1 MKVQYRL
8 LILWLLLGILFLA
21 GFFALQRSQ
30 INRMEALVAQRR
42 QELELL
48 FSRILELEGQ
58 SQSTLTFDY
67 TYWDELV
74 DFVSTVDSHW
84 ADTVLN
90 ASLTNYNVHAIWVY
104 DLEAKLVNL
113 STSAP
118 GQVNG
123 PLPLSD
129 DQIIALFANTPYS
142 RFSYM
147 LPDGTAVE
155 VHGATIHPSSD
166 VAHAT
171 APRGYFFTGRL
182 WNQDRLNALAN
193 LSGANLKIVPTDQID
208 RQDSIP
214 TVENDIVIF
223 YSLLG
228 LNDETIG
235 YVEARFPNSF
245 FQGYTQ
251 AQQRDFT
258 AYLVFVAVFFLA
270 SFIAMLFWMALPLNH
285 LSTSLAKNSPQALQP
300 LLSNHSEFGHIARLI
315 KEFFGQK
322 TQLQEDLRQHTLTA
336 SALQL
341 SEERYR
347 TISELISDAAF
358 SFRVTPDLSII
369 PEWGTEGIARISGY
383 DFAEMTTPEHFMAAI
398 HPEDLHILQEQSVE
412 MLEGKPVEFEI
423 RIFGKDGG
431 LIWLRE
437 NLSPVLGEDGKL
449 VQVVGAAQDITKRKQ
464 AEEAF
469 HTLVNRSPQG
479 LTIIQEGEVLF
490 VNPAMIEMTGYTH
503 EDLVGLKIE
512 QIMQSVLPESN
523 LTAKDFFYATG
534 DTNPLVRK
542 EVKYRH
548 RDGSSRWVEASII
561 PITFQSK
568 PAFQISCIDI
578 TGRRLAQQALEDQ
591 QNYSSKLLDMI
602 HSLVILLDGV
612 GRIVSFN
619 PATERLLA
627 KTGDDIHQ
635 RNFWELFKLPPHSP
649 LSEENFAQLVDEQRA
664 IRDLDL
670 LVKIDERPLWL
681 SWSISYL
688 GDHNNN
694 LNFIVLFGVDIT
706 ERKLRERQQS
716 AIASIATV
724 LRSRASRSQVLETVL
739 REIRELAQVET
750 SGIGFR
756 TADQQYLFVEA
767 VAGLY
772 SEQMSG
778 RYLPIKGTISEHVL
792 QTGRPHLSHNLQEE
806 SPATIANVRGMN
818 VQSILWYPLSVD
830 LANLGILILSDSGL
844 IQPDWLTVLQ
854 PVAEIA
860 ASAIH
865 RTTLSDETQRRL
877 QHLTALHT
885 INIAIG
891 ASLDLRM
898 TLHVLANQI
907 TTQLGVDAV
916 DILMLNPHNRTL
928 EYAAGHGFHSKE
940 IEKVRMWVGEG
951 QAGGVALERRSRR
964 LYDPD
969 GIEGYFVRARHLE
982 GEGFIAYH
990 AVPLVVKGEVKGVI
1004 ETFHRPPYMETGG
1017 WQELLE
1023 SLALETAI
1031 AIDNA
1036 ELVEKLQ
1043 RGNLELQVAYDATI
1057 EGWARA
1063 LELRD
1068 QETEG
1073 HTRRVAFMTVRMS
1086 QAMGILGNQLMHIR
1100 RGALLHDIGK
1110 MGIPDSILLKP
1121 GKLDEA
1127 EWEIMRQHPRLA
1139 HEMLV
1144 VIPFLRPALD
1154 IPLSHHERWDGQ
1166 GYPQGLSGEQIP
1178 LAARIFTVIDVWD
1191 ALSNPRVYRPY
1202 ALPEEEILTYL
1213 RENAGSRFD
1222 PQVVDT
1228 FLKLYPILSRIE

>member
-8 LILWLLLGILFLA
+8 IILWLLLGILFLA
-21 GFFALQRSQ
+21 GFFVLQRSQ
-30 INRMEALVAQRR
+30 ESRMESLVNQRR

-48 FSRILELEGQ
+48 FTRILELEGQ

-67 TYWDELV
+67 TYWNELV
-74 DFVSTVDSHW
+74 EFVDTADPQW
-84 ADTVLN
+84 ADSVLN
-90 ASLTNYNVHAIWVY
+90 ASLTNYSVQAIWVY
-104 DLEAKLVNL
+104 NLEEKLIHL
-113 STSAP
+113 ASSAP
-118 GQVNG
+118 DLISA
-123 PLPLSD
+123 PLPLSN
-129 DQIIALFANTPYS
+129 DQITDLFAYTPYT
-142 RFSYM
+142 RFNYL
-147 LPDGTAVE
+147 LPDGTVVE
-155 VHGATIHPSSD
+155 VHGATIHPSAD

-171 APRGYFFTGRL
+171 EPHGYFFTGRL
-182 WNQDRLNALAN
+182 WDQERLNTLSN
-193 LSGANLKIVPTDQID
+193 LSGATLKVLPSGQSDFPGTTADPDKDIVVYYSLPGLQID
-208 RQDSIP
+208 P
-214 TVENDIVIF
+214 
-223 YSLLG
+223 
-228 LNDETIG
+228 IG
-235 YVEARFPNSF
+235 YIEARFPNRF
-245 FQGYTQ
+245 FEGYAQ
-251 AQQRDFT
+251 AQQRDLT
-258 AYLVFVAVFFLA
+258 TYLVSAIIFFLA
-270 SFIAMLFWMALPLNH
+270 SFVAMAYWIALPLNQI
-285 LSTSLAKNSPQALQP
+285 STSLTRSSPQALQP
-300 LLSNHSEFGHIARLI
+300 LLKNRSEFGHIARLI
-315 KEFFGQK
+315 EEFFVQK
-322 TQLQEDLRQHTLTA
+322 TQLQEDLRQHALTA
-336 SALQL
+336 SALKI

-347 TISELISDAAF
+347 AISELISDAAF
-358 SFRVTPDLSII
+358 SFRVTPDYKIV
-369 PEWGTEGIARISGY
+369 PEWGAEAVARISGY
-383 DFAEMTTPEHFMAAI
+383 DFNKMTTPEHFFEII
-398 HPEDLHILQEQSVE
+398 HSEDLPFFNEQMSKVE
-412 MLEGKPVEFEI
+412 KGQTVDFEV
-423 RIFGKDGG
+423 RVFGQQGN

-437 NLSPVLGEDGKL
+437 NLLPILDEDGRV
-449 VQVVGAAQDITKRKQ
+449 VQIVGAAQDITQRKQ
-464 AEEAF
+464 AEEAYQ
-469 HTLVNRSPQG
+469 TLVNRSLQG
-479 LTIIQEGEVLF
+479 LTIIQDNQVRF
-490 VNPAMIEMTGYTH
+490 INPAMIDMTGYTRD
-503 EDLVGLKIE
+503 DLIGVSIQ
-512 QIMQSVLPESN
+512 QIMQYVLPESN
-523 LTAKDFFYATG
+523 VTAG
-534 DTNPLVRK
+534 DLFSVDGESHPPVRK

-548 RDGSSRWVEASII
+548 QDGSSRWVEASII
-561 PITFQSK
+561 PITFQAK
-568 PAFQISCIDI
+568 PALQISCIDI
-578 TGRRLAQQALEDQ
+578 TDRRLAQLALEDQ
-591 QNYSSKLLDMI
+591 QNYSAKLLDMI

-619 PATERLLA
+619 PATQEILA
-627 KTGDDIHQ
+627 KEAEEIRQ
-635 RNFWELFKLPPHSP
+635 RNFWELFKLPSHSA
-649 LSEENFAQLVDEQRA
+649 LSEENFAQLVDGRQS

-670 LVKIDERPLWL
+670 FVKIDNRPLWL

-688 GDHNNN
+688 TDRANN
-694 LNFIVLFGVDIT
+694 LQYIVLFGVDIT
-706 ERKLRERQQS
+706 ERKMRERQQN
-716 AIASIATV
+716 AIAAIATV
-724 LRSRASRSQVLETVL
+724 LRSRAPRAQVLETVL
-739 REIRELAQVET
+739 GEIRELVQVDT
-750 SGIGFR
+750 CGIGFR
-756 TADQQYLFVEA
+756 TPDQQYLFVES
-767 VAGLY
+767 VNGQY

-778 RYLPIKGTISEHVL
+778 RYLPIKGAVSEQVF
-792 QTGRPHLSHNLQEE
+792 QTGRPHLSHNLQQE
-806 SPATIANVRGMN
+806 PATTVANIHGLK

-830 LANLGILILSDSGL
+830 SASLGILMLADSGC
-844 IQPDWLTVLQ
+844 IQPDWITILQ

-865 RTTLSDETQRRL
+865 RTTLSDETRRRL

-916 DILMLNPHNRTL
+916 DILMLNPHNRML
-928 EYAAGHGFHSKE
+928 EYAAGHGFRSKE
-940 IEKVRMWVGEG
+940 IEKARLWVGEG
-951 QAGGVALERRSRR
+951 QAGSVALERRSHR

-1004 ETFHRPPYMETGG
+1004 ETFHRAPYMETGG

-1068 QETEG
+1068 QETVG
-1073 HTRRVAFMTVRMS
+1073 HTRRVAYMTVRMA

-1110 MGIPDSILLKP
+1110 MGIPDNILLKP
-1121 GKLDEA
+1121 AGLDEA
-1127 EWEIMRQHPRLA
+1127 EWEIMRQHPRMA

-1202 ALPEEEILTYL
+1202 ALPEEEILAYL
-1213 RENAGSRFD
+1213 RENAGIRFD
-1222 PQVVDT
+1222 PQVVET

>member
-21 GFFALQRSQ
+21 GYFSLQRSQ
-30 INRMEALVAQRR
+30 VNRMEALVAQRR

-58 SQSTLTFDY
+58 PQATLTFDY

-74 DFVSTVDSHW
+74 DFVSTADSHW
-84 ADTVLN
+84 ANTVLS
-90 ASLTNYNVHAIWVY
+90 ASLTNYNVQAIWVY
-104 DLEAKLVNL
+104 DLEANLVHL

-118 GQVNG
+118 DQINA
-123 PLPLSD
+123 PLPLTD
-129 DQIIALFANTPYS
+129 AQIFALFANTPYA
-142 RFSYM
+142 RFSYL
-147 LPDGTAVE
+147 LPDGTAME
-155 VHGATIHPSSD
+155 VHGATIHPSTD

-171 APRGYFFTGRL
+171 APRGYFFTGRM
-182 WNQDRLNALAN
+182 WNQERLNTLAS
-193 LSGANLKIVPTDQID
+193 LSGASLHIVQSDQID
-208 RQDSIP
+208 RQDALPS
-214 TVENDIVIF
+214 TENDIVVF
-223 YSLLG
+223 YGLLG
-228 LNDETIG
+228 IEDDTIG

-258 AYLVFVAVFFLA
+258 AYLVFVAIFFLA
-270 SFIAMLFWMALPLNH
+270 SFIAMLFWLALPLNH
-285 LSTSLAKNSPQALQP
+285 LSTSLANHSPQALQP
-300 LLSNHSEFGHIARLI
+300 LLDSRSEFGHIARLI
-315 KEFFGQK
+315 KEFFEQK
-322 TQLQEDLRQHTLTA
+322 TRLQEDLNQHTLVA
-336 SALQL
+336 SALQV

-358 SFRVTPDLSII
+358 SFRVTTDMKII
-369 PEWGTEGIARISGY
+369 PEWGAEGISRISGY

-398 HPEDLHILQEQSVE
+398 HPEDLAILQEQSLNL
-412 MLEGKPVEFEI
+412 LEGKTVEFEI
-423 RIFGKDGG
+423 RVFKKEGA

-437 NLSPVLGEDGKL
+437 NLFPILSEDGKII
-449 VQVVGAAQDITKRKQ
+449 QVVGAAQDITHRKQ
-464 AEEAF
+464 AEEAY
-469 HTLVNRSPQG
+469 HTLVNRSLQG
-479 LTIIQEGEVLF
+479 LAIIQEDEVRF
-490 VNPAMIEMTGYTH
+490 VNPAMIEMTGYTQH
-503 EDLVGLKIE
+503 DLVGIKID
-512 QIMQSVLPESN
+512 QIMQNVLPESN
-523 LTAKDFFYATG
+523 LTAKDLFNVAG
-534 DTNPLVRK
+534 DTSPLVRK

-561 PITFQSK
+561 PIIFQTK
-568 PAFQISCIDI
+568 PALQISCIDI
-578 TGRRLAQQALEDQ
+578 TQQRLAQQALEDQ
-591 QNYSSKLLDMI
+591 QIYSSKLLDMI

-627 KTGDDIHQ
+627 KAGDDIHQ
-635 RNFWELFKLPPHSP
+635 RNFWELFKLPPHSA
-649 LSEENFAQLVDEQRA
+649 LSEENFAQLVDEQRS

-670 LVKIDERPLWL
+670 LVKIDGRPLWL
-681 SWSISYL
+681 SWSLSYL
-688 GDHNNN
+688 GDRNNN
-694 LNFIVLFGVDIT
+694 LNYIVLFGVDIT
-706 ERKLRERQQS
+706 ERKLRERQQN
-716 AIASIATV
+716 AIASIATI

-739 REIRELAQVET
+739 REIRELTLVET
-750 SGIGFR
+750 CGIGFR
-756 TADQQYLFVEA
+756 TPDQQYLFVES
-767 VAGLY
+767 VDGMY
-772 SEQMSG
+772 SEQLSG
-778 RYLPIKGTISEHVL
+778 RYLPIKGSISEQVI
-792 QTGRPHLSHNLQEE
+792 QTGQPHLSHNLQEE
-806 SPATIANVRGMN
+806 PLTTVSNIRGLN

-830 LANLGILILSDSGL
+830 SASLGILILGDSGL

-907 TTQLGVDAV
+907 TSQLGVDAV

-940 IEKVRMWVGEG
+940 IEKARLWVGEG

-1031 AIDNA
+1031 AIDNS

-1073 HTRRVAFMTVRMS
+1073 HTRRVAYMTVRMA

-1127 EWEIMRQHPRLA
+1127 EWEIMRQHPRMA

-1202 ALPEEEILTYL
+1202 ALPEEEILAYL